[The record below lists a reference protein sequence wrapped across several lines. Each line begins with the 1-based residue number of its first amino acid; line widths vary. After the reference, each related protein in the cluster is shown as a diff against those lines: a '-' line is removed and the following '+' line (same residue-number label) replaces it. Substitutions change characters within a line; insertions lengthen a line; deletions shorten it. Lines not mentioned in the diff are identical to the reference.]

1 MSEQQDQTIEETD
14 IVLYGVEAGVATITM
29 NRPKYNNAQNGR
41 MTYELDDA
49 FKRAVADDEVKV
61 IVLKGEGKHFSAGGD
76 IKAMKDRTGA
86 FAADGVAIRDGYRR
100 NIHAFI
106 HALN

>member
-1 MSEQQDQTIEETD
+1 MSEHQDQAIEETD

-61 IVLKGEGKHFSAGGD
+61 IVLKGEGKPRYRHAGSRCTSLSRQG
-76 IKAMKDRTGA
+76 
-86 FAADGVAIRDGYRR
+86 FALV
-100 NIHAFI
+100 
-106 HALN
+106 